1 MKKCLIAIF
10 FMFFFYNAFT
20 QDMNTVIFDEKANQE
35 ILYGFCNIEGFTSG
49 IFNEW
54 FQTEYDNYIVD
65 TETLSLINQE
75 ALDSLEITI
84 VLGTWCGD
92 SRREFPRFYKILEH
106 LNYMFDD
113 LTIIAVNRTKEAENT
128 PVDKLTI
135 ELVPTIIF
143 YKQGTEIG
151 RIIES
156 PVFSLEKDIQEILL
170 KN

>member
-1 MKKCLIAIF
+1 MKKILLIILILIAF
-10 FMFFFYNAFT
+10 LNGFSQELNS
-20 QDMNTVIFDEKANQE
+20 VIFDEKANQE

-49 IFNEW
+49 TFNEW

-84 VLGTWCGD
+84 VLGTWCSD

-128 PVDKLTI
+128 PVYKLTI

>member
-1 MKKCLIAIF
+1 MKKYLILF
-10 FMFFFYNAFT
+10 PFLLFFFVASS
-20 QDMNTVIFDEKANQE
+20 QDMNTVIFDEQANQE

-49 IFNEW
+49 TFNEW
-54 FQTEYDNYIVD
+54 FQTEYDNYLVD

-75 ALDSLEITI
+75 ALDSLVITI
-84 VLGTWCGD
+84 VLGTWCSD
-92 SRREFPRFYKILEH
+92 SRREFPRFYKILEN

-113 LTIIAVNRTKEAENT
+113 LTIIAVNRAKEAENT
-128 PVDKLTI
+128 PVDKLSI